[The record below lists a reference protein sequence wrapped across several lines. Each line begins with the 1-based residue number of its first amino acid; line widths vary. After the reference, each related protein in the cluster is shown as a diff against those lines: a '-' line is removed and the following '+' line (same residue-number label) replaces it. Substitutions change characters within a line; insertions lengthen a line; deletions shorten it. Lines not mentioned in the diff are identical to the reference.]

1 MSGTLASR
9 FQGRFGYG
17 PGLAVGRYGP
27 QTFGQ
32 TLPGPSGGQG
42 QGQATPA
49 PAQPA
54 QTPVA
59 AGAAPVPANPDPN
72 GDGPEGTASNMG
84 MGPSPGTLGGG
95 LSGWGVGTYGT
106 AGSVLGGLASLATGV
121 PGLGLAA
128 GALGTY
134 ADAREANGMLADFGL
149 APSIDWGQA
158 ALSNATLGLAGQSID
173 TQLSAVSPLGSTWGA
188 YAGIDPEVFGLP
200 RHELDLPAAG
210 ADEAPP
216 DIGSYLDTM
225 QPEPDMPMA
234 AVDPGSYGGFGGPG
248 GSVGGSGPSG
258 GGDFGDYGDMGDPGG
273 YGDATYMRGGYTG
286 AGADGVVQP
295 AQPAGTVHEGEV
307 VIPAHAVQQYG
318 LPLLMQ
324 LAQGNAPSSRLAAL
338 MRGD

>member
-49 PAQPA
+49 PTAPA
-54 QTPVA
+54 QTPVS
-59 AGAAPVPANPDPN
+59 AGSQPAPAVGTPDPQ
-72 GDGPEGTASNMG
+72 GDGPSGEGPPG
-84 MGPSPGTLGGG
+84 MGSNPGNLGGG
-95 LSGWGVGTYGT
+95 LSGFGFSNYGT
-106 AGSVLGGLASLATGV
+106 AGSVVGGLAGLAGV
-121 PGLGLAA
+121 PGAGLAGGMIGTYADVQNLNGQLAGLGLAPDI
-128 GALGTY
+128 G
-134 ADAREANGMLADFGL
+134 F
-149 APSIDWGQA
+149 GQA
-158 ALSNATLGLAGQSID
+158 ALSNGTFGFAGRSANDQFGDKIGFD
-173 TQLSAVSPLGSTWGA
+173 AFAEAPLSAFQDA
-188 YAGIDPEVFGLP
+188 
-200 RHELDLPAAG
+200 PAAPTG
-210 ADEAPP
+210 EVAEGSLTGGLDGGNKADTSG
-216 DIGSYLDTM
+216 D
-225 QPEPDMPMA
+225 
-234 AVDPGSYGGFGGPG
+234 VGSYGGFGGPG